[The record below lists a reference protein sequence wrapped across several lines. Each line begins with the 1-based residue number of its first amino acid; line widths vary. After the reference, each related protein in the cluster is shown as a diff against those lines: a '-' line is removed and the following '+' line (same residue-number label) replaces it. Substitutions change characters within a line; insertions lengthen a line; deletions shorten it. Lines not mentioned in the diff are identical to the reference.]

1 MNTAISQSPAE
12 VDDPHAITSPL
23 EILGIL
29 RSIEKNKT
37 LVRAH
42 AQRPNSTFI
51 TTLLEIRPEQKAI
64 VLDSAPQESLNQRL
78 ITAGEAL
85 CEASLDNVN
94 IRFNAVNIHL
104 ETLDGKPALAADF
117 PAQLTRI
124 QRRNSFRINT
134 PIANPVQCR
143 ITHDNKAI
151 LLTLDDISA
160 SGLGA
165 FDDRQQLAPAPGQT
179 YKNCVINL
187 PNVGPVSIDL
197 CVAYTEQ
204 FETPTGTVRQRIG
217 FSFVNL
223 PGAVANAVQRYVSA
237 LERELIAKRKG
248 FA

>member
-1 MNTAISQSPAE
+1 MNTATSQPPAE

-23 EILGIL
+23 EILAIL

-37 LVRAH
+37 LIRAH

-51 TTLLEIRPEQKAI
+51 TTLLEILPEQKTI
-64 VLDSAPQESLNQRL
+64 TLDSAPQESLNQRL
-78 ITAGEAL
+78 VTAGEAL

-94 IRFNAVNIHL
+94 VRFNIANIRQ
-104 ETLDGKPALAADF
+104 ETQDGKPALGADF
-117 PAQLTRI
+117 PTQLIRI
-124 QRRNSFRINT
+124 QRRNSFRIHT

-143 ITHDNKAI
+143 IRHDNKEIA
-151 LLTLDDISA
+151 LTLDDISA

-165 FDDRQQLAPAPGQT
+165 FDDGQQLAPVPGQT

-187 PNVGPVSIDL
+187 PNIGQIDVDL

-204 FETPTGTVRQRIG
+204 FETPTGTTRQRIG
-217 FSFVNL
+217 FSFVN
-223 PGAVANAVQRYVSA
+223 PRGAVANAVQRYVSA